1 MAALFQLNQCKI
13 TSIRSFLRHILVVI
27 LPHFCRDIC
36 DWAIFY
42 LKHVKKRERKR
53 RGESG
58 LSRLRGGLV
67 VGRPEAIGIDCEEI
81 AVEHDT
87 DTPQELGVD
96 GAFLEEPVD
105 IGAVEVDLTGEPCHA
120 AFLGIELFL
129 YKETDG
135 LHGAGEIT
143 PRHIAIEEKD
153 CMVVG
158 NDCL

>member
-1 MAALFQLNQCKI
+1 M
-13 TSIRSFLRHILVVI
+13 
-27 LPHFCRDIC
+27 
-36 DWAIFY
+36 
-42 LKHVKKRERKR
+42 
-53 RGESG
+53 
-58 LSRLRGGLV
+58 
-67 VGRPEAIGIDCEEI
+67 GRPEAIGIDCEEI
-81 AVEHDT
+81 AVEHDA
-87 DTPQELGVD
+87 DAPQELGVD

-105 IGAVEVDLTGEPCHA
+105 IGAVEVDLAREPCHA

-129 YKETDG
+129 NKETDG